1 MSTLFR
7 YMTQQL
13 LVTTMVVTVVLCLIF
28 WLAKASTLLDFIL
41 NRGLDFGFFLYMSL
55 LILPRLLIIIL
66 PIATF
71 ATLLFAYYRLQTDS
85 ELVVIHAAGG
95 SPCDTAAPTAEPTA
109 TRRVSLSDAHSES
122 CSRTRE
128 ADFMIVRLPL
138 ALERMRGR

>member
-13 LVTTMVVTVVLCLIF
+13 LVTTVIVTVVLCMIF

-41 NRGLDFGFFLYMSL
+41 NRGLDFGFFLYMSM

-71 ATLLFAYYRLQTDS
+71 ATLLFSYYRLQTDS
-85 ELVVIHAAGG
+85 ELVVMRAAGG
-95 SPCDTAAPTAEPTA
+95 SPFARHRASPA
-109 TRRVSLSDAHSES
+109 
-122 CSRTRE
+122 
-128 ADFMIVRLPL
+128 
-138 ALERMRGR
+138 